1 MLLHEALHLVFATF
15 SRQVLQQGR
24 LTAYLADC
32 GVFDTFD
39 DRRTIC
45 LTIDHR
51 YGARLYACLSHS
63 PYKEQFDAIAAE
75 VQQLHPT
82 IDPQQVDYVFQSIRF
97 AWGKIKSV
105 RPPKPPVLFAP
116 PKKKRPSRRLSPHRP
131 LASSPKQQRGAG
143 GRPTSPKKRQRRTPV
158 STPYT
163 RHPTPHPKA
172 KRPKARHPVAK
183 RPIATRPK
191 ARRPASTPYTLHP
204 TPKQQIHWKL
214 LFKSI
219 GFAILQILL
228 YVVLVQCLI
237 GGFIFLTE
245 GRWYGLIGIVI
256 GVILLYVLYRKHN
269 P

>member
-1 MLLHEALHLVFATF
+1 MLLHEALHLVFSTF

-32 GVFDTFD
+32 AVFDIFD

-45 LTIDHR
+45 LTIDHH
-51 YGARLYACLSHS
+51 YGARLYNCLSHS
-63 PYKEQFDAIAAE
+63 PYKQQFDAILAE
-75 VQQLHPT
+75 VKQLHPT
-82 IDPQQVDYVFQSIRF
+82 IDPLQVDYVFQSIRF

-105 RPPKPPVLFAP
+105 RPPKPPILFAP
-116 PKKKRPSRRLSPHRP
+116 PKKKRSRQSPIANR
-131 LASSPKQQRGAG
+131 Q
-143 GRPTSPKKRQRRTPV
+143 SPKKRQRRTPA

-172 KRPKARHPVAK
+172 KRPKAR
-183 RPIATRPK
+183 
-191 ARRPASTPYTLHP
+191 RPASTPYTRHP
-204 TPKQQIHWKL
+204 TQKQQIHWKL

-256 GVILLYVLYRKHN
+256 GGILLYILYRKHN

>member
-1 MLLHEALHLVFATF
+1 MLLHEALQLVFSTF

-32 GVFDTFD
+32 AVFDTFD

-45 LTIDHR
+45 LTIDHH
-51 YGARLYACLSHS
+51 YGARLYNCLSHS
-63 PYKEQFDAIAAE
+63 PYKQQFDAILVE
-75 VQQLHPT
+75 VKQLHPT
-82 IDPQQVDYVFQSIRF
+82 IDPLQVEYVFQSIRF

-116 PKKKRPSRRLSPHRP
+116 PKKKRSSRLSQKRRPPLQGGVGSRHTLPKKRKRSPAPTRYIPHP
-131 LASSPKQQRGAG
+131 I
-143 GRPTSPKKRQRRTPV
+143 PKKRQRCTTPAFK
-158 STPYT
+158 S
-163 RHPTPHPKA
+163 
-172 KRPKARHPVAK
+172 
-183 RPIATRPK
+183 
-191 ARRPASTPYTLHP
+191 YTLHP
-204 TPKQQIHWKL
+204 TQKQQIHWKL

-237 GGFIFLTE
+237 GGLIFLTE

-256 GVILLYVLYRKHN
+256 GGILLYILYRKHN

>member
-1 MLLHEALHLVFATF
+1 MLFHEALHLVFATF

-24 LTAYLADC
+24 LTNYLADC

-45 LTIDHR
+45 LTIDYC
-51 YGARLYACLSHS
+51 YGVRLYTCLSHS
-63 PYKEQFDAIAAE
+63 PYKQQFDAILAE
-75 VQQLHPT
+75 VKQLHLT
-82 IDPQQVDYVFQSIRF
+82 IDPSQVDYVFQSIRF

-105 RPPKPPVLFAP
+105 RPPKAPVLFTLP
-116 PKKKRPSRRLSPHRP
+116 QKKKSPSCPSQKKHSP
-131 LASSPKQQRGAG
+131 LQGVTG
-143 GRPTSPKKRQRRTPV
+143 GRPTSSKKRKRSPAPTRYIPHPIPKKRQRRT
-158 STPYT
+158 TPAF
-163 RHPTPHPKA
+163 K
-172 KRPKARHPVAK
+172 
-183 RPIATRPK
+183 
-191 ARRPASTPYTLHP
+191 SYTLYP
-204 TPKQQIHWKL
+204 TQKQQIHWKL

-245 GRWYGLIGIVI
+245 RRWYGLIGIVI

>member
-1 MLLHEALHLVFATF
+1 MLFHEALHLVFTTF

-24 LTAYLADC
+24 LTNYLADC

-45 LTIDHR
+45 LTIDNR
-51 YGARLYACLSHS
+51 YGARIYTCLSHS
-63 PYKEQFDAIAAE
+63 PYKEQFDAIVSE
-75 VQQLHPT
+75 VKLLHPT
-82 IDPQQVDYVFQSIRF
+82 IDPLQVDYVFQSIRF

-116 PKKKRPSRRLSPHRP
+116 PRKKRSSPIARKASNRASARPIAKRPIAKRPSSPPFR
-131 LASSPKQQRGAG
+131 AGAG
-143 GRPTSPKKRQRRTPV
+143 GRPTSPKKRTTPAF
-158 STPYT
+158 
-163 RHPTPHPKA
+163 K
-172 KRPKARHPVAK
+172 
-183 RPIATRPK
+183 
-191 ARRPASTPYTLHP
+191 PYTLHP
-204 TPKQQIHWKL
+204 TQKQQIHWKL

-237 GGFIFLTE
+237 GGFVFLIE
-245 GRWYGLIGIVI
+245 GQWYGLIGILI
-256 GVILLYVLYRKHN
+256 GVIILYVLYRKHN

>member
-1 MLLHEALHLVFATF
+1 MLFHEALHLVFSTF

-45 LTIDHR
+45 ITIDHH
-51 YGARLYACLSHS
+51 YGVRLYTCLSHS
-63 PYKEQFDAIAAE
+63 PYKQHFDAILAE
-75 VQQLHPT
+75 VKQLHPT
-82 IDPQQVDYVFQSIRF
+82 IDPSQVDYVFQSIRF
-97 AWGKIKSV
+97 AWGKIKFV
-105 RPPKPPVLFAP
+105 RPPKPPNPFPIAKCP
-116 PKKKRPSRRLSPHRP
+116 IARRASNRASARPI
-131 LASSPKQQRGAG
+131 
-143 GRPTSPKKRQRRTPV
+143 
-158 STPYT
+158 
-163 RHPTPHPKA
+163 A
-172 KRPKARHPVAK
+172 KRPKARRLASTPYTIHPTPH
-183 RPIATRPK
+183 PIAKRPK
-191 ARRPASTPYTLHP
+191 ARRLASTPYTIHP
-204 TPKQQIHWKL
+204 TQKQQIHWKL

>member
-1 MLLHEALHLVFATF
+1 MLFHEALHLVFTTF

-24 LTAYLADC
+24 LTNYLADC

-63 PYKEQFDAIAAE
+63 PYKQQFDAILAE
-75 VQQLHPT
+75 VKQLHPT
-82 IDPQQVDYVFQSIRF
+82 IDPLQVDYVFQSLRF
-97 AWGKIKSV
+97 AWGKIRSV
-105 RPPKPPVLFAP
+105 RPPKAPSPFPVA
-116 PKKKRPSRRLSPHRP
+116 KRPIAKRPKARRP
-131 LASSPKQQRGAG
+131 A
-143 GRPTSPKKRQRRTPV
+143 

-172 KRPKARHPVAK
+172 K
-183 RPIATRPK
+183 RPK

-219 GFAILQILL
+219 GFAILQIVL

-237 GGFIFLTE
+237 GGFVLLIE
-245 GRWYGLIGIVI
+245 GRWYGLIGMLI
-256 GVILLYVLYRKHN
+256 GVILLYLLYRKHN